1 MIFKAGI
8 KKTCE
13 KYNIQKKEFLIQFIA
28 YLISNKPNIL
38 TSEFLSSLQFI
49 IHNNM
54 VKEEYLIQYL
64 LGELDKVYNVL

>member
-1 MIFKAGI
+1 M
-8 KKTCE
+8 KTCQ
-13 KYNIQKKEFLIQFIA
+13 KYDIQKKEFILQFIA

-38 TSEFLSSLQFI
+38 NSDFLSSLQFI
-49 IHNNM
+49 IHNNT